1 MSSETTTE
9 FPVGARV
16 LVSADADDV
25 WFGGE
30 VEGVVIED
38 DEPIQDSYV
47 GENRV
52 LVRAQAEAASAS
64 ASFCICSSV
73 TAYSVVTSLMPPP
86 LRLPRCRTRRL

>member
-52 LVRAQAEAASAS
+52 LVRAQAEAWGGMLTQYVRPEDLTLITNEEGESE
-64 ASFCICSSV
+64 
-73 TAYSVVTSLMPPP
+73 
-86 LRLPRCRTRRL
+86 